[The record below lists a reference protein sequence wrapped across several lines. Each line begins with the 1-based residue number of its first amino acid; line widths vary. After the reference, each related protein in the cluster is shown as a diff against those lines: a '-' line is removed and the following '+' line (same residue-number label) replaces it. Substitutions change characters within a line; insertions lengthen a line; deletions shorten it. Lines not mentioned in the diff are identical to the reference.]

1 MAELFTQVAKPTAT
15 METAGAFLG
24 RWRLMSIDGM
34 AWDIPDIPANAAAF
48 GYPRAGKDGAP
59 GAFPKA
65 QVVTVSECASHAAV
79 LAAIGPF
86 ALKAGGE
93 RALGRRLYPKLEED
107 WLLIADSG
115 FYDRQDWCT
124 AADTGPALLWR
135 FKSDIR
141 RPVLEI
147 LPDGS
152 YRSVLVTPKTKA
164 AARQELVETAGPGR
178 NWTPE
183 GPGTSASWSTRS
195 STGTARTN
203 WSPSSPPSPTR
214 WRPRRPPWRRL
225 TTKDGSTRPPTP
237 SSRPSSEARAM
248 SCGRSLRT

>member
-79 LAAIGPF
+79 LSAIGPF

-107 WLLIADSG
+107 WLLIATAKAGKEDGFWLHGGSG
-115 FYDRQDWCT
+115 DRR
-124 AADTGPALLWR
+124 ADRRGR
-135 FKSDIR
+135 RQGR
-141 RPVLEI
+141 RP
-147 LPDGS
+147 S
-152 YRSVLVTPKTKA
+152 RTRSSPTTATWRWASTSATRRSTSPS
-164 AARQELVETAGPGR
+164 TAGPSI
-178 NWTPE
+178 
-183 GPGTSASWSTRS
+183 TS
-195 STGTARTN
+195 
-203 WSPSSPPSPTR
+203 
-214 WRPRRPPWRRL
+214 
-225 TTKDGSTRPPTP
+225 
-237 SSRPSSEARAM
+237 
-248 SCGRSLRT
+248 